1 MCQQCSE
8 GSIQSNGF
16 CDICGFNELRFVE
29 EYEFWLTTLETPAFI
44 AEWTEWTEWCNAIDV
59 NQLRDAA

>member
-8 GSIQSNGF
+8 GVILSNGF

-29 EYEFWLTTLETPAFI
+29 EYESWLDSLDAPAFI
-44 AEWTEWTEWCNAIDV
+44 EEWEQWCDV
-59 NQLRDAA
+59 IHANEVKEAA